1 MPSVHPNQMTP
12 LALSILGL
20 EEAGFLPSQPASQ
33 SQSQPQPSS
42 GTRNLNESGQRI
54 RPQQPRA
61 DRRVTSYFN
70 PFQSKS
76 QPCNDAPPS
85 YASTVRQARFP
96 PSRRYLDNGREILP
110 KYTSSVDM
118 EGPAYMCLESL
129 SPFNILPFMDWKE
142 VYVVLRG
149 TRLSIHKLKT
159 SSFGERK
166 ICSPGREV
174 KKYTLQQAEVGMA
187 TDVTHSVLLPNSRV
201 ASLIPSIARKKAIE
215 KDPDLFRTEEQFALR
230 VRAELDQFLIAV
242 PDELVAFHW
251 VNKICASIDI
261 AAPLDERSLP
271 RQCTMPRR
279 RRRQARPFLP
289 ADLSDARFV
298 EQQQRLME
306 TLYPTFA
313 GERRRALAVAATAT
327 SQTVADAPVSPIDAA
342 ISPIEEE
349 AEDVDLSMIAE
360 DAGPSGTP
368 RIPSRQRPAA
378 ARNNTAESVM
388 TVAALEVHTTDPV
401 NLDDDGK
408 WAPPH
413 PRTAGQQ
420 LRYIRRC
427 TPVLLEDTPRHSS
440 VMVVN
445 GRYVRANYRIEILEE
460 WSLKPPSYEAH
471 DFTQTPASDLAR
483 TSTRSSV
490 SSQSPS
496 SPRVEDIQR
505 ADSPAQEMEISTA
518 PKLTLTLDR
527 SSSQKRANTGDVISS
542 SNNELQSKIT
552 QEPEPSTGFVV
563 YGF

>member
-1 MPSVHPNQMTP
+1 MPSVQPNQMTP
-12 LALSILGL
+12 LALSMLGL
-20 EEAGFLPSQPASQ
+20 EEAGFLPPRTALQ
-33 SQSQPQPSS
+33 SQSHGSI
-42 GTRNLNESGQRI
+42 RNPNESSHRI

-96 PSRRYLDNGREILP
+96 TSRRHLDNGNEILP
-110 KYTSSVDM
+110 RYTSTVDM
-118 EGPAYMCLESL
+118 EGPAYMCLESC
-129 SPFNILPFMDWKE
+129 SPFTLLPELDWKE

-201 ASLIPSIARKKAIE
+201 ASLIPNIARKKAIE
-215 KDPDLFRTEEQFALR
+215 KDPDLFRLEEQFSLR
-230 VRAELDQFLIAV
+230 VRAELDQFLLAV

-279 RRRQARPFLP
+279 RRRQARPFLA
-289 ADLSDARFV
+289 ADLLDARFV

-306 TLYPTFA
+306 TLYPAFA
-313 GERRRALAVAATAT
+313 GERRRAVVDVNIAVAAN
-327 SQTVADAPVSPIDAA
+327 QTVAAAPASPVDAVISPID
-342 ISPIEEE
+342 EE

-388 TVAALEVHTTDPV
+388 TVAALEIHSTDPI

-427 TPVLLEDTPRHSS
+427 TPVLLEDMPRHSS
-440 VMVVN
+440 VMVGN

-471 DFTQTPASDLAR
+471 DFTQLSASDLAR
-483 TSTRSSV
+483 TSTRTSV

-496 SPRVEDIQR
+496 SPRVEEIQR
-505 ADSPAQEMEISTA
+505 ADSPAQEMEITTA

-527 SSSQKRANTGDVISS
+527 SSSQKRVNTGDAMSS
-542 SNNELQSKIT
+542 NNNELQSKIT
-552 QEPEPSTGFVV
+552 QDSEPSTGFIV